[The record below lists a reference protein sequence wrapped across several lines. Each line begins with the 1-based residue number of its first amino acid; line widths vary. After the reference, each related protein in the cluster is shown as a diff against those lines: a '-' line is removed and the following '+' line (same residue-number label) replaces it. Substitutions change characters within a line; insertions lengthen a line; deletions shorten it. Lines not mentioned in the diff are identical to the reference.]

1 MIFLNTPREPS
12 LMKVMINSA
21 IKVTLALKNRLKINT
36 ITPQLG
42 PELFFRPVGLRVLH
56 MP

>member
-1 MIFLNTPREPS
+1 
-12 LMKVMINSA
+12 MKVMINSA

-36 ITPQLG
+36 ITLQWRA
-42 PELFFRPVGLRVLH
+42 ELFFRPVGLRELH